1 MQCALKLKLCCYQH
15 WKFIHEDLLKVSD
28 KIYFCTRCNA
38 HFMTLTLM
46 EFNFHPGKQQL
57 YAMHFKVQYTNS
69 AKLVQQFPTKQFHSI
84 LRHVNTGKRIV
95 KDSRQNNTTLQSTS
109 ILFSY
114 RIRACVCLFFRNN
127 FVFVI

>member
-1 MQCALKLKLCCYQH
+1 M
-15 WKFIHEDLLKVSD
+15 SD
-28 KIYFCTRCNA
+28 KIYFCTRCYA

-46 EFNFHPGKQQL
+46 EFSFHPGKQQL

-69 AKLVQQFPTKQFHSI
+69 AKLVQQFSTKQFHSI

-114 RIRACVCLFFRNN
+114 RIRACVCVCSLEIISFLLFRASIFLRVLPT
-127 FVFVI
+127 FIVCLYLLHKI